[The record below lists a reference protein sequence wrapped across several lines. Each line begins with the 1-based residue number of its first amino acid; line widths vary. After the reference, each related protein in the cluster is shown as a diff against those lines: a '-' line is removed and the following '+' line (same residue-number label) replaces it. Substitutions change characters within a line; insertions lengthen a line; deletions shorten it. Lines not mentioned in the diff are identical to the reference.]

1 MKMKALREEDY
12 NSIITVNE
20 NGVYDASLGESAVTE
35 IIEILKRD
43 KRIEQLLIPDLCIE
57 KRIGALAREIHN
69 DFSQSDQ
76 LNILVVLT
84 GAFMFA
90 ADMGRALYSHYGM
103 KAIYHLIKTSVY
115 DKKIKETNEEYRAVQ
130 LELAPKNIEG
140 KDILLIEDITDQ
152 GFTLTWL
159 LNYLK
164 QERGVNSVKTCSLLN
179 KILTAPSAEVKELR
193 KNLNVDYI
201 GFNIPDVWVA
211 GYGVDAGHDF
221 RNLPFIISVDES
233 YYL

>member
-12 NSIITVNE
+12 SSIITVDE
-20 NGVYDASLGESAVTE
+20 NGVYDASMGESLTK
-35 IIEILKRD
+35 IIETLKKD
-43 KRIEQLLIPDLCIE
+43 KRIRRLLIPDLCIA
-57 KRIGALAREIHN
+57 KRIEALAREIN
-69 DFSQSDQ
+69 SDFSPCDQ
-76 LNILVVLT
+76 VNILVVLT

-90 ADMGRALYSHYGM
+90 ADMGRALYSQYNLN
-103 KAIYHLIKTSVY
+103 AIYHLIKTSVY

-130 LELAPKNIEG
+130 LELAPRDIEG

-164 QERGVNSVKTCSLLN
+164 EERGVNSVRTCSLLN
-179 KILTAPSAEVKELR
+179 KILRDPSSEVEELR
-193 KNLNVDYI
+193 KNLIVDYI

-233 YYL
+233 YYR